1 MNRTLICL
9 LALAA
14 APALARATADAPAAA
29 SAEAPA
35 GAAAPPIAPT
45 PAAAAAAAAR
55 NAKWA
60 VPIALA
66 GVPNL
71 HRITDSL
78 YRSEQPTAEGFRN
91 LEKLG
96 IRTVINLR
104 YFNSDDDEAQGTNL
118 NLHRVRILTWR
129 AGDDHVVEVMRLLR
143 QKENGP
149 FLIHCQHGAD
159 RTGLMS
165 AMYRMLEQNW
175 TPEEALAELID
186 GGYGFH
192 SMWKNIKRY
201 VLAADVTR
209 LRESLNASGA
219 TGIVTGN

>member
-1 MNRTLICL
+1 VNRVLVILLCL
-9 LALAA
+9 SAMPACAQTPETSAA
-14 APALARATADAPAAA
+14 APVV
-29 SAEAPA
+29 
-35 GAAAPPIAPT
+35 
-45 PAAAAAAAAR
+45 R
-55 NAKWA
+55 NEKWA
-60 VPIALA
+60 VPITLE

-71 HRITDSL
+71 HRLTDYL
-78 YRSEQPTAEGFRN
+78 YRSEQPTADGFRN

-104 YFNSDDDEAQGTNL
+104 YFNSDDDEAEGTSL
-118 NLHRVRILTWR
+118 QLHRVKILTWR
-129 AGDDHVVEVMRLLR
+129 AGDDHVIEVMRLLR

-175 TPEEALAELID
+175 TAQEALDELID

-192 SMWKNIKRY
+192 SVWKNLKRY
-201 VLAADVTR
+201 VLSADVGK
-209 LRESLNASGA
+209 LRATLDTASP
-219 TGIVTGN
+219 

>member
-1 MNRTLICL
+1 VPLTL
-9 LALAA
+9 
-14 APALARATADAPAAA
+14 
-29 SAEAPA
+29 E
-35 GAAAPPIAPT
+35 
-45 PAAAAAAAAR
+45 
-55 NAKWA
+55 
-60 VPIALA
+60 

-71 HRITDSL
+71 HRLTDYL
-78 YRSEQPTAEGFRN
+78 YRSEQPTADGFRN

-104 YFNSDDDEAQGTNL
+104 YFNSDDDEAQGTSL
-118 NLHRVRILTWR
+118 RLHRVKILTWR

-165 AMYRMLEQNW
+165 AMYRMLEQDW
-175 TPEEALAELID
+175 TAQEALDELVD

-192 SMWKNIKRY
+192 RVWKNIKSY
-201 VLAADVTR
+201 VLSADVSR
-209 LRESLNASGA
+209 LRAALDSASP
-219 TGIVTGN
+219 

>member
-1 MNRTLICL
+1 MNRPLFFLLCL
-9 LALAA
+9 SVMPACAQTPEA
-14 APALARATADAPAAA
+14 APAMAPA
-29 SAEAPA
+29 E
-35 GAAAPPIAPT
+35 
-45 PAAAAAAAAR
+45 R
-55 NAKWA
+55 NANWA
-60 VPIALA
+60 VPITLD

-71 HRITDSL
+71 HRLTDYL
-78 YRSEQPTAEGFRN
+78 YRSEQPTADGFKN

-104 YFNSDDDEAQGTNL
+104 YFNSDDDEAEGTSL
-118 NLHRVRILTWR
+118 KLHRVKILTWR

-175 TPEEALAELID
+175 SAQEALDELID

-192 SMWKNIKRY
+192 SVWKNIKRY
-201 VLAADVTR
+201 VLSADVSR
-209 LRESLNASGA
+209 LRAALDAP
-219 TGIVTGN
+219 